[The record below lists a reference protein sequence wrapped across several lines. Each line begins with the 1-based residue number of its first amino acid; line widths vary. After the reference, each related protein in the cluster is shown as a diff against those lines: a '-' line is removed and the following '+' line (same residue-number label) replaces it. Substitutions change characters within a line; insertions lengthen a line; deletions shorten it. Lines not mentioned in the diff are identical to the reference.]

1 MLVCTRGAGVWS
13 DSDKL
18 TAPWQAFDYLKP
30 TVLMGTTITDG
41 SMPDDGTPL
50 GRFFASDLIHRA
62 EAEMVLGYHQ
72 RALGFLAHIEDT
84 CPALEMPQYLVVRLL
99 RLRQGREGG
108 CRGGE
113 RERGGREGIAL
124 RQKKDGGDVD
134 AAGADACAN
143 VPDGQRLRRC
153 SASVFACFLRD
164 LSKKVLCYYCL
175 LPWCVVCLYV
185 HTPYACV

>member
-99 RLRQGREGG
+99 RLRQGR
-108 CRGGE
+108 
-113 RERGGREGIAL
+113 
-124 RQKKDGGDVD
+124 
-134 AAGADACAN
+134 
-143 VPDGQRLRRC
+143 RLRRC